1 MFSRKSST
9 EQGSTDPAVQNGA
22 VRQDGRYEGV
32 RNDGTTPGT
41 ATGATGAHAR
51 PVPPDS
57 ERSDA
62 AVPPAGAVRTDPA
75 DDDRTT
81 TSRPVRDERNAAAP
95 VRDERTTTAPE
106 TAHEK
111 YGGVNT
117 GAAFFGWLV
126 AVAITILLSGIIGA
140 VAAAVSDQADVTQND
155 AERAAN
161 TIGLV
166 AAIVLVAVLAL
177 AYYTGGYVAGRMSRF
192 DGGRQ
197 GLGRL
202 GDGPARHAGRGGG
215 GLDLRRRSTTC
226 STGSTCPASRSRPT
240 RSAAAASS
248 PRIVVIVVTALAA
261 MAGGTVG
268 RRYHVKVDRHL
279 AADRLHAPRR
289 TPCQSALQ
297 ILW

>member
-1 MFSRKSST
+1 MVRGDVGYETPELDIATGRTTMFERKSST
-9 EQGSTDPAVQNGA
+9 EQGPTDPAVQ
-22 VRQDGRYEGV
+22 DGRY
-32 RNDGTTPGT
+32 DGTTSGT
-41 ATGATGAHAR
+41 ATGSAGAHAR
-51 PVPPDS
+51 PVAPDG
-57 ERSDA
+57 ERRDA
-62 AVPPAGAVRTDPA
+62 AVPPAGATRTDL
-75 DDDRTT
+75 DDERTARTT
-81 TSRPVRDERNAAAP
+81 AAP
-95 VRDERTTTAPE
+95 VHGERTTTVPE

-192 DGGRQ
+192 DGARQ
-197 GLGRL
+197 GLGVWVIGL
-202 GDGPARHAGRGGG
+202 IVTLLAVAVGWIFGDQYNV
-215 GLDLRRRSTTC
+215 LDRIDL
-226 STGSTCPASRSRPT
+226 
-240 RSAAAASS
+240 
-248 PRIVVIVVTALAA
+248 PRIPIPTDQVSSGGIITGLVVVVVTALAA

-268 RRYHVKVDRHL
+268 RRYHTKVDRHL
-279 AADRLHAPRR
+279 AA
-289 TPCQSALQ
+289 
-297 ILW
+297 

>member
-9 EQGSTDPAVQNGA
+9 EQSSADPVVPDGT
-22 VRQDGRYEGV
+22 VRQDGRYDGV
-32 RNDGTTPGT
+32 RNDGTTAGT

-51 PVPPDS
+51 PVEP
-57 ERSDA
+57 A
-62 AVPPAGAVRTDPA
+62 AGHRDGTVAPAGATRTDP
-75 DDDRTT
+75 DLDERTT
-81 TSRPVRDERNAAAP
+81 SEPVH
-95 VRDERTTTAPE
+95 DERTTTAPE

-192 DGGRQ
+192 DGARQ
-197 GLGRL
+197 GLAVWVIGL
-202 GDGPARHAGRGGG
+202 IVTLVAVAVGWVFGDQYNV
-215 GLDLRRRSTTC
+215 LDRVDL
-226 STGSTCPASRSRPT
+226 
-240 RSAAAASS
+240 
-248 PRIVVIVVTALAA
+248 PRIPIPTDQVSSGGIITGLVVVVVTALAA

-268 RRYHVKVDRHL
+268 RRYHAKVDRHL
-279 AADRLHAPRR
+279 AA
-289 TPCQSALQ
+289 
-297 ILW
+297 

>member
-1 MFSRKSST
+1 MFERKSST
-9 EQGSTDPAVQNGA
+9 EQGSTDPAVEDA
-22 VRQDGRYEGV
+22 AARQDGRYDGV

-41 ATGATGAHAR
+41 ATGTTGATTGAHAR
-51 PVPPDS
+51 PVAPDS
-57 ERSDA
+57 ERRDA
-62 AVPPAGAVRTDPA
+62 DVPPAGATLTDPV
-75 DDDRTT
+75 DERNTRTT
-81 TSRPVRDERNAAAP
+81 TTP

-126 AVAITILLSGIIGA
+126 AVAITILLTGIIGA

-166 AAIVLVAVLAL
+166 AALVLVAVLAL

-197 GLGRL
+197 GLAVWVIGL
-202 GDGPARHAGRGGG
+202 IVTLIAVAVGWIFGDQYNV
-215 GLDLRRRSTTC
+215 LDRVDL
-226 STGSTCPASRSRPT
+226 
-240 RSAAAASS
+240 
-248 PRIVVIVVTALAA
+248 PRIPIPTDQVSSGGIITGLVVIVVTALAA

-268 RRYHVKVDRHL
+268 RRYHAKVDRHL
-279 AADRLHAPRR
+279 AA
-289 TPCQSALQ
+289 
-297 ILW
+297 

>member
-1 MFSRKSST
+1 MFERKSST
-9 EQGSTDPAVQNGA
+9 EQGSTDPAVEDGA
-22 VRQDGRYEGV
+22 VRHDGRHDGV

-41 ATGATGAHAR
+41 ATGTATGATGAHAR
-51 PVPPDS
+51 PVAPDG
-57 ERSDA
+57 ERRDA
-62 AVPPAGAVRTDPA
+62 AVPPAGATRTDL
-75 DDDRTT
+75 DDEQTARTT
-81 TSRPVRDERNAAAP
+81 AAP
-95 VRDERTTTAPE
+95 VHDERTTTVPE

-126 AVAITILLSGIIGA
+126 AVAITILLTGIIGA

-197 GLGRL
+197 GLAVWVIGL
-202 GDGPARHAGRGGG
+202 IVTLIAVAVGWIFGDQYNV
-215 GLDLRRRSTTC
+215 LDRVDL
-226 STGSTCPASRSRPT
+226 
-240 RSAAAASS
+240 
-248 PRIVVIVVTALAA
+248 PRIPIPTDQVSSGGIITGLVVIVVTALAA

-268 RRYHVKVDRHL
+268 RRYHAKVDRHL
-279 AADRLHAPRR
+279 AA
-289 TPCQSALQ
+289 
-297 ILW
+297 

>member
-9 EQGSTDPAVQNGA
+9 EQGSTDPAVQDGT
-22 VRQDGRYEGV
+22 VRQDGRYDGV

-41 ATGATGAHAR
+41 ATGPAGAHAR
-51 PVPPDS
+51 PV
-57 ERSDA
+57 
-62 AVPPAGAVRTDPA
+62 V
-75 DDDRTT
+75 
-81 TSRPVRDERNAAAP
+81 
-95 VRDERTTTAPE
+95 DERTTTAPE
-106 TAHEK
+106 TAHDK
-111 YGGVNT
+111 YGGVKT

-140 VAAAVSDQADVTQND
+140 VAAAVSDQTDVTQND

-192 DGGRQ
+192 DGARQ
-197 GLGRL
+197 GLGVWVIGL
-202 GDGPARHAGRGGG
+202 VVTLLAVAVGWIFGDQYNV
-215 GLDLRRRSTTC
+215 LDRIDL
-226 STGSTCPASRSRPT
+226 
-240 RSAAAASS
+240 
-248 PRIVVIVVTALAA
+248 PRIPIPTDQVSSGGIITGLVVVVVTALAA

-279 AADRLHAPRR
+279 A
-289 TPCQSALQ
+289 T
-297 ILW
+297 